1 MNKYL
6 MDMKKYFL
14 TTVLFV
20 CLMLFAGCQDRKL
33 RNQIA
38 DDKRLESVVNKA
50 EEFIST
56 GLNAGGHYNEIWI
69 RDLNT
74 FLELACD
81 VGRSHEI
88 REALLMFFH
97 FQKGD
102 GDIPDGYV
110 PKEKANGSY
119 DYRYSDSAPG
129 FMAHKNT
136 VETDQET
143 SLVQAVA
150 KYIRAT
156 GDTTIL
162 QEKINGLSVLSRMEK
177 AMYYLLD
184 HRYSDKYGLLWGATT
199 IDWGDVQPEHE
210 WGVCLD
216 STSHLCVDI
225 YDNAMF
231 IIAIKDLLSVTTHN
245 KEFWSETFHTI
256 FTNVRIHLWDEKR
269 QKFIPHLYLDK
280 SPFTPELNELEI
292 YYHGGT
298 AIAIEAGLLSKKEII
313 SSYKKMKENVEKAGA
328 QSIGLTIYPFYPI
341 GFFNNPILYEC
352 GDYGYQNGG
361 DWTWFGARMVKQLAR
376 NGFYAE
382 AYEAISPML
391 DRTIAHDGFYE
402 WWSHDGEP
410 KGSGAYRGTAGVLWS
425 AIKTIEE
432 YNQ

>member
-1 MNKYL
+1 MSKYL
-6 MDMKKYFL
+6 IVTHKCFL
-14 TTVLFV
+14 ITVLAV
-20 CLMLFAGCQDRKL
+20 CLTLFVGCQGRKPSK
-33 RNQIA
+33 QIA
-38 DDKRLESVVNKA
+38 DDKRLETVVNKA
-50 EEFIST
+50 EELIGT

-74 FLELACD
+74 FLELACH
-81 VGRSHEI
+81 VGRAQEI
-88 REALLMFFH
+88 RDALLMFFH
-97 FQKGD
+97 FQEED

-110 PKEKANGSY
+110 PKDKALESY

-162 QEKINGLSVLSRMEK
+162 QKKMNGISVLSRMEN
-177 AMYYLLD
+177 AMHYLLN

-210 WGVCLD
+210 WGVFLD

-231 IIAIKDLLSVTTHN
+231 IIAIKDFMSVTTRN
-245 KEFWSETFHTI
+245 KEFWLETYNTI
-256 FTNVRIHLWDEKR
+256 SANARTHLWDEKR
-269 QKFIPHLYLDK
+269 QKFIPHLYLDT
-280 SPFTPELNELEI
+280 SPFPDEFDESEI

-298 AIAIEAGLLSKKEII
+298 AVAIEAGLLSKAEILN
-313 SSYKKMKENVEKAGA
+313 SYQQMKENVQKAGA
-328 QSIGLTIYPFYPI
+328 QSIGLTIYPFYPV
-341 GFFNNPILYEC
+341 GYFKNPGLYDC

-361 DWTWFGARMVKQLAR
+361 DWTWFGARMVKQLAV

-382 AYEAISPML
+382 AYEAISPVL
-391 DRTIAHDGFYE
+391 DRTIGHDGFYE
-402 WWSHDGEP
+402 WWSHDGNP
-410 KGSGAYRGTAGVLWS
+410 KGSGEYRGTAGVLWS
-425 AIKTIEE
+425 AIKIIEE
-432 YNQ
+432 YNK

>member
-1 MNKYL
+1 MKKYR
-6 MDMKKYFL
+6 MVTCKYFL
-14 TTVLFV
+14 TTVLPVF
-20 CLMLFAGCQDRKL
+20 LMLFVGCQDRKL
-33 RNQIA
+33 SKQIA
-38 DDKRLESVVNKA
+38 DDKRLETVVSKA
-50 EEFIST
+50 EGLIGT

-81 VGRSHEI
+81 VGRAQEI

-97 FQKGD
+97 FQKED

-110 PKEKANGSY
+110 PAEKAHESY
-119 DYRYSDSAPG
+119 DYRYSESAPG

-150 KYIRAT
+150 KYISAT

-162 QEKINGLSVLSRMEK
+162 QEKVNGLSVLSRMEN
-177 AMYYLLD
+177 AMYYLLN
-184 HRYSDKYGLLWGATT
+184 HRYSDQYGLLWGATT
-199 IDWGDVQPEHE
+199 IDWGDVQPGHE
-210 WGVCLD
+210 WGVFLD

-231 IIAIKDLLSVTTHN
+231 IIAIRDFMSVTTHN
-245 KEFWSETFHTI
+245 KEFWSGTCDTI
-256 FTNVRIHLWDEKR
+256 SINVRTHLWDGKH
-269 QKFIPHLYLDK
+269 QKFIPHLYLDE
-280 SPFTPELNELEI
+280 SPFPGELNESEI

-298 AIAIEAGLLSKKEII
+298 AVAIEAGLLSKKEIL
-313 SSYKKMKENVEKAGA
+313 SAYKKMKENVQKAGA
-328 QSIGLTIYPFYPI
+328 QSIGLTIYPFYPV
-341 GFFNNPILYEC
+341 GYFKNPILYEC

-402 WWSHDGEP
+402 WWSHAGEP
-410 KGSGAYRGTAGVLWS
+410 KGSGAYRGTAGVLCS
-425 AIKTIEE
+425 AIKAIEE